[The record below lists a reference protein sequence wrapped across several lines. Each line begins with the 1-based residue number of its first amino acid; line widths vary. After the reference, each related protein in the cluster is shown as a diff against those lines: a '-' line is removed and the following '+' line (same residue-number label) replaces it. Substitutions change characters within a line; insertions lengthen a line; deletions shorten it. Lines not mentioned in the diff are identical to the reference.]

1 MTDPTALDRGIA
13 AIADEMV
20 AWANEDVTLRHG
32 AQALVQ
38 TPRRPRVLPT
48 RILPV
53 CAYWVQALAL
63 ARGARPERI
72 AAILRGLTP
81 ALGWMQNPNY
91 TEALMGARW
100 LGNYGYVELI
110 GGDGHQLADGVR
122 MGVLMFGPQ
131 TLYPPHRHP
140 AEEAYF
146 VLGGTAE
153 WQGGDE
159 PWQAH
164 PPGAVIH
171 HAPGIVHA
179 TRTRD
184 EPLLAAYLWWGA
196 VAARARVVTA

>member
-1 MTDPTALDRGIA
+1 MSADLDHGIA
-13 AIADEMV
+13 AIAE
-20 AWANEDVTLRHG
+20 AIIEWSASEPALSQG
-32 AQALVQ
+32 AQALAQ
-38 TPRRPRVLPT
+38 ARRTPRSLSPRNF
-48 RILPV
+48 PV
-53 CAYWVQALAL
+53 CAYWDQALSL
-63 ARGARPERI
+63 ARGPRPEGI

-81 ALGWMQNPNY
+81 MLSWMQNPNY

-100 LGNYGYVELI
+100 LRNYGYVELI
-110 GGDGHQLADGVR
+110 GGDGHQRADDVR
-122 MGVLMFGPQ
+122 MGVLMFGPH

-146 VLGGTAE
+146 ALGGTAD
-153 WQGGDE
+153 WQRGDE

-171 HAPGIVHA
+171 HPPGALHA

-196 VAARARVVTA
+196 VAARAQIVAI